1 MPDFRNLVAFLVEH
15 LVTEPEAV
23 VVTEERGEDGTVSIR
38 IAVAAADVGRVIG
51 KRGATINAI
60 RTVAKAAAV
69 KGGERIDVD
78 IDEERP

>member
-60 RTVAKAAAV
+60 RTVANAGALY
-69 KGGERIDVD
+69 GGERIDVE
-78 IDEERP
+78 IEEDRP